1 MYGYLY
7 AKEVSMNQSQLQS
20 ITLKCLAG
28 SVMLAVSMGAQAFC
42 GFYVGKADASLFNE
56 ASQVVIVRDGDKT
69 VLSMLNDY
77 KGDLKEFALVVPV
90 PTVLSRSQIN
100 VGDAKTFARLDAY
113 SAPRLAEYFDPNP
126 CQDRRMMR
134 SDRAVAM
141 SAAPGM
147 PAPAMTKKLGVTVE
161 AEYTIGE
168 YDIVI
173 LSAKDSDGLETW
185 LTSSGYKIPAG
196 ASRALKPYIN
206 QGLKFFVAKVNLKE
220 QAKTGFTMLR
230 PLQFAFESE
239 RFMLP
244 IRLGMT
250 NAEPNKPQDL
260 IVFALTKKGRVE
272 SSNYRTQ
279 AMPANM
285 DLPPLIKNDFK
296 RFYKTL
302 FEQQAKRENFKTVF
316 TEYFWD
322 MSWCDPC
329 AADPLSSDELR
340 KAGVF
345 WVGQPGAVDQPVQP
359 MPNGGIRPQPRIM
372 PPNMGG
378 GAQPVM
384 LTRLHVRYTPETF
397 PEDLMLTETADRN
410 NYQTRYVMR
419 HPWTGNPQEC
429 TAENMGVN
437 GKEQLLNYLK
447 DVQQRQ
453 EKELNT
459 LLSLTNWDAAETR
472 AKSDIASTQKRYQDA
487 VNFFKEKEAKQPK
500 TNWWDGL
507 WGK

>member
-1 MYGYLY
+1 MKTSSYLI
-7 AKEVSMNQSQLQS
+7 AGL
-20 ITLKCLAG
+20 LLA
-28 SVMLAVSMGAQAFC
+28 AQQASAFC
-42 GFYVGKADASLFNE
+42 GFYVGKADSSLFNE
-56 ASQVVIVRDGDKT
+56 ASQVAIVRDGDKT

-90 PTVLSRSQIN
+90 PTVLTRSQIN
-100 VGDAKTFARLDAY
+100 VGDPKIFARLDAY

-126 CQDRRMMR
+126 CMDRRMMR
-134 SDRAVAM
+134 MDTMTMRTP
-141 SAAPGM
+141 SAAP
-147 PAPAMTKKLGVTVE
+147 APAAAKTLGVTVE
-161 AEYTIGE
+161 AQYTIGE

-185 LTSSGYKIPAG
+185 LTQSGYKIPAG
-196 ASRALKPYIN
+196 ASKALRPYIN

-220 QAKTGFTMLR
+220 QSKTGFTMLR

-244 IRLGMT
+244 LRLGMA
-250 NAEPNKPQDL
+250 NAVPNKPQDL
-260 IVFALTKKGRVE
+260 IVYALTKKGRVE

-279 AMPANM
+279 MMPANM

-296 RFYKTL
+296 RFYKTM
-302 FEQQAKRENFKTVF
+302 FDEQTKREGYKSVF

-322 MSWCDPC
+322 MGWCDPC
-329 AADPLSSDELR
+329 AADPISTDELK

-345 WVGQPGAVDQPVQP
+345 WLAKPEVSSDQTPVMPLPPQPQ
-359 MPNGGIRPQPRIM
+359 GGVRPQPRIM
-372 PPNMGG
+372 PPTMGG

-384 LTRLHVRYTPETF
+384 LTRLHIRYTAETF

-419 HPWTGNPQEC
+419 HPWKGNPPEC
-429 TAENMGVN
+429 TAEGAGGN
-437 GKEQLLNYLK
+437 GKDQLLSYLK

-459 LLSLTNWDAAETR
+459 LLSLTNWDAADTR
-472 AKSDIASTQKRYQDA
+472 AKSDIAATQKRYADA
-487 VNFFKEKEAKQPK
+487 VAFYKAKEANQPK

-507 WGK
+507 WSK